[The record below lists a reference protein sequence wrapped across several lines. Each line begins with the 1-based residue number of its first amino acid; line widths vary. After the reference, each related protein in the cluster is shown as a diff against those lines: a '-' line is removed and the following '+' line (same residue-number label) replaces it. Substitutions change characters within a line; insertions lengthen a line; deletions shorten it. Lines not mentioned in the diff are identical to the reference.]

1 MKNKTPK
8 PRAMWANRLNMPK
21 GAEIKLWSR
30 AQPYARNALLRVA
43 VIPLDDTE
51 AIVERAALAGTNV
64 ARKFCDQP
72 PLKYLRQSQN
82 PDKNMELVRAVLT
95 AAGIPCAKRKARK

>member
-1 MKNKTPK
+1 MKTKTTKPK
-8 PRAMWANRLNMPK
+8 PRVMWANRLNLPK
-21 GAEIKLWSR
+21 DADIKLWGC
-30 AQPYARNALLRVA
+30 AQPYARNALVRVA
-43 VIPLDDTE
+43 VIPLCDVE

-82 PDKNMELVRAVLT
+82 PAKNMELIRAALT
-95 AAGIPCAKRKARK
+95 AAGIPCK